1 MIKGRKW
8 ASITFIIFCILVL
21 SITVYAETT
30 MQTIQVLFNYVNLQ
44 VNGKNVQVD
53 NILYNGTTYAPV
65 RAVAEMLGKEVSWD
79 QVTRTASIND
89 KVENIEPTTGK
100 SDVEKELELHTFYAI
115 NSYEQF
121 KMFLKNKSIQNI
133 NSLSFGWSRME
144 YDEENDKVFLNMTTL
159 NRNDFYV
166 PYGFNEPLDYAK
178 QYNISTQLS
187 VYADKDIGSI
197 LDHKDSAIQQI
208 VGSITGKEIYGENI
222 TFDGVVIDFEGL
234 EEKDSQSFIMFLK
247 DLKEELV
254 KKNKKLYVT
263 VPPRLWNSAYNY
275 REIGH
280 VADKIIIMAHDY
292 DAKALEST
300 YLFNEIVYTPLTPIS
315 KIRQALLDITDEEN
329 GVTQK
334 DKILLQI
341 NFGSAQWKVKE
352 GKLYDGDMSE
362 DSEDNEEVNIIYSD
376 KPTYEMIYDRVK
388 KELSKGRT
396 IDEII
401 NFDDN
406 SKNPYIRYYN
416 DLEGTDNIIWYE
428 DSRSVIEKINLAKE
442 FGIGGISLWRLGNIP
457 NYYNPRNQEFYLDIW
472 QQIQNNIIE

>member
-1 MIKGRKW
+1 MRGKK
-8 ASITFIIFCILVL
+8 SISVPFIIFCILIL

-44 VNGKNVQVD
+44 VNGKNVQAD

-65 RAVAEMLGKEVSWD
+65 RAVAEMLGKEVKWD
-79 QVTRTASIND
+79 ETTKTISIND
-89 KVENIEPTTGK
+89 KANESITTNSSTGK
-100 SDVEKELELHTFYAI
+100 QLELHTFYAI

-121 KMFLKNKSIQNI
+121 KTLLKNKSIQNI
-133 NSLSFGWSRME
+133 NSISFGWSRME
-144 YDEENDKVFLNMTTL
+144 YDEQNNKVFLNMTTL
-159 NRNDFYV
+159 NGNDFYV
-166 PYGFNEPLDYAK
+166 PYGFNEPLNFAK
-178 QYNISTQLS
+178 QYNISTQLN
-187 VYADKDIGSI
+187 VYADKNIGSI
-197 LDHKDSAIQQI
+197 LEHKDSAIKQI
-208 VGSITGKEIYGENI
+208 IDSITGKEVYGENI

-234 EEKDSQSFIMFLK
+234 EEKDSQKFITFLK

-263 VPPRLWNSAYNY
+263 VPPKTWNNAYDY

-280 VADKIIIMAHDY
+280 IADKVILMAHDY
-292 DAKALEST
+292 DDKDLESA
-300 YLFNEIVYTPLTPIS
+300 YLVDEIVYTPLTPIS
-315 KIRQALLDITDEEN
+315 KVRQALLDITDEEN
-329 GVTQK
+329 GVAQR

-352 GKLYDGDMSE
+352 GKLYNSGINK
-362 DSEDNEEVNIIYSD
+362 DNNVIYPD
-376 KPTYEMIYDRVK
+376 RPTYEMIYNRI
-388 KELSKGRT
+388 KEELNRGRT

-442 FGIGGISLWRLGNIP
+442 FKIGGISLW
-457 NYYNPRNQEFYLDIW
+457 
-472 QQIQNNIIE
+472 

>member
-1 MIKGRKW
+1 MKSIKGI
-8 ASITFIIFCILVL
+8 SIPFIIFCILIL

-44 VNGKNVQVD
+44 VNGENVQVD

-79 QVTRTASIND
+79 PANRTVSIND
-89 KVENIEPTTGK
+89 KMENIEPKTDK
-100 SDVEKELELHTFYAI
+100 SNMEKELELHIFYAI

-121 KMFLKNKSIQNI
+121 KMFLRNKSIQNI
-133 NSLSFGWSRME
+133 NSMSFGWSRME
-144 YDEENDKVFLNMTTL
+144 YDEENDKVILNMTTL
-159 NRNDFYV
+159 NGNDFYV
-166 PYGFNEPLDYAK
+166 PYGFNEPLNYTK

-187 VYADKDIGSI
+187 VYADKNIGSI
-197 LDHKDSAIQQI
+197 LEHKDSVIQQI
-208 VGSITGKEIYGENI
+208 IDSIASKEIYGESI
-222 TFDGVVIDFEGL
+222 TFDGIVIDFEGL

-254 KKNKKLYVT
+254 KNNKKLYVT
-263 VPPRLWNSAYNY
+263 VPPRTWNSAYDY

-280 VADKIIIMAHDY
+280 IADKIILMAHDY
-292 DAKALEST
+292 DDKNLEST
-300 YLFNEIVYTPLTPIS
+300 YLIDEIVYTPLTPIS
-315 KIRQALLDITDEEN
+315 QVRQALLDITDEEN
-329 GVTQK
+329 GVVQK

-352 GKLYDGDMSE
+352 GKLYDGGM
-362 DSEDNEEVNIIYSD
+362 SEDNEEVNIIYSD

-442 FGIGGISLWRLGNIP
+442 FEIGGISLWRLGNIP
-457 NYYNPRNQEFYLDIW
+457 DYYNPRNQEFYLDIW
-472 QQIQNNIIE
+472 QQIQKNITE

>member
-1 MIKGRKW
+1 MFKSRKG
-8 ASITFIIFCILVL
+8 IGIGFLIFIIVL
-21 SITVYAETT
+21 FSITVYAENT
-30 MQTIQVLFNYVNLQ
+30 MQTIQVLFNYVNLK
-44 VNGKNVQVD
+44 VNGENVQVD

-79 QVTRTASIND
+79 PTTKTASIND
-89 KVENIEPTTGK
+89 KVKVIESANTEPNIEK
-100 SDVEKELELHTFYAI
+100 QLELHTFYAI

-159 NRNDFYV
+159 NKNDFYV
-166 PYGFNEPLDYAK
+166 PYGFNEPLSFAK
-178 QYNISTQLS
+178 QYNISTQLN
-187 VYADKDIGSI
+187 VYADKNIGTI
-197 LDHKDSAIQQI
+197 LEYKDSAIQQI
-208 VGSITGKEIYGENI
+208 IDSITGKEIYGENI
-222 TFDGVVIDFEGL
+222 TFDGVVIDFERL

-247 DLKEELV
+247 DLKEELI
-254 KKNKKLYVT
+254 KNNKKLYVT
-263 VPPRLWNSAYNY
+263 VPPRTWNSAYDY

-280 VADKIIIMAHDY
+280 IADKIILMAHDY
-292 DAKALEST
+292 DDKDLEST
-300 YLFNEIVYTPLTPIS
+300 YLVDEIVYTPLTPIS
-315 KIRQALLDITDEEN
+315 QIRQALLDITDEEN
-329 GVTQK
+329 GVAQK

-341 NFGSAQWKVKE
+341 NFGTAQWKVKE
-352 GKLYDGDMSE
+352 GKLYDGDIN
-362 DSEDNEEVNIIYSD
+362 EDNEDNNIIYSD
-376 KPTYEMIYDRVK
+376 KPTYEMIYNRI
-388 KELSKGRT
+388 KEELNKGRT

-416 DLEGTDNIIWYE
+416 DLEGTENIIWYE

-442 FGIGGISLWRLGNIP
+442 FEIGGISLWRLGNIP

-472 QQIQNNIIE
+472 QQIQKNIIE

>member
-1 MIKGRKW
+1 MRGKK
-8 ASITFIIFCILVL
+8 SISVPFIIFCILIL

-44 VNGKNVQVD
+44 VNGKNVQAD

-65 RAVAEMLGKEVSWD
+65 RAVAEMLGKEVKWD
-79 QVTRTASIND
+79 ETTKTISIND
-89 KVENIEPTTGK
+89 KANESITINSSTGK
-100 SDVEKELELHTFYAI
+100 QLELHTFYAI

-121 KMFLKNKSIQNI
+121 KTLLKNKSIQNI
-133 NSLSFGWSRME
+133 NSISFGWSRME
-144 YDEENDKVFLNMTTL
+144 YDEQNNKVFLNMTTS
-159 NRNDFYV
+159 NENDFYV
-166 PYGFNEPLDYAK
+166 PYGFNEPLNFAK
-178 QYNISTQLS
+178 QYNISTQLN
-187 VYADKDIGSI
+187 VYADKNIGSI
-197 LDHKDSAIQQI
+197 LEHKDSAIKQI
-208 VGSITGKEIYGENI
+208 IDSITGKEVYGENI

-234 EEKDSQSFIMFLK
+234 GEKDSQKFIMFLK
-247 DLKEELV
+247 NLKEELV

-263 VPPRLWNSAYNY
+263 VPPKTWNNAYDY

-280 VADKIIIMAHDY
+280 IADKVILMAHDY
-292 DAKALEST
+292 DDKDLEST
-300 YLFNEIVYTPLTPIS
+300 YLVDEIVYTPLTPIS
-315 KIRQALLDITDEEN
+315 KVRQALLDITDEEN
-329 GVTQK
+329 GVAQK

-352 GKLYDGDMSE
+352 GKLYSSE
-362 DSEDNEEVNIIYSD
+362 INKDDNVIYPD
-376 KPTYEMIYDRVK
+376 RPTYEMIYSRI
-388 KELSKGRT
+388 KEELNKGRT

-442 FGIGGISLWRLGNIP
+442 FKIGGISLWRLGNIP
-457 NYYNPRNQEFYLDIW
+457 DYYNPGNQEFYLDIW
-472 QQIQNNIIE
+472 QQIQKNIAE